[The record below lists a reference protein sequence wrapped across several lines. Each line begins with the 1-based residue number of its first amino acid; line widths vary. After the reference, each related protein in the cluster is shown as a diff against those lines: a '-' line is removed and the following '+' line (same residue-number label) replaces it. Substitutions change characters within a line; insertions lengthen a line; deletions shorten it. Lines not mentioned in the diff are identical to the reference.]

1 MDRIY
6 LNDLFDLYQKLLNE
20 HEQNVFKEYYQED
33 LSLKEIADN
42 FKVTRNAIHKTLKKV
57 EDKLSTYEEK
67 LELYKK
73 RNDLLKAVENNDII
87 KIKKIIS

>member
-42 FKVTRNAIHKTLKKV
+42 FKVTRNAIHKTLKTV
-57 EDKLSTYEEK
+57 EEKLRDYEEK

-73 RNDLLKAVENNDII
+73 RNDLLNAVENNDII
-87 KIKKIIS
+87 EIKKIIS